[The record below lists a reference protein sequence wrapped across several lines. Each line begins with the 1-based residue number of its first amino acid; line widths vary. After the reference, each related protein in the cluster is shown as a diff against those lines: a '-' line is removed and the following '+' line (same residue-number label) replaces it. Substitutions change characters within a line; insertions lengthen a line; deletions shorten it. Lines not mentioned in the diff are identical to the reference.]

1 MLRIYMGAG
10 VGKTTAAAGLCLRAA
25 AHGKHVRV
33 LQLLKPEVSPEF
45 ALLARQNP
53 CVRVSA
59 ANPEIPF
66 FYTLS
71 EAEQQARISETH
83 RAAEFFFRAQADDF
97 LLVADEM
104 GGALENGMLKSE
116 MLLDW
121 LSALPDTVHVVLTGR
136 YFPESILKKADCI
149 SEIQCMRHP
158 YDRGV
163 QALAGLEF

>member
-1 MLRIYMGAG
+1 MLRIYMGEG
-10 VGKTTAAAGLCLRAA
+10 VGKTTAAAGICLRAA

-71 EAEQQARISETH
+71 EAEKQVRISETLCT
-83 RAAEFFFRAQADDF
+83 AELFFRAQTDDF

-104 GGALENGMLKSE
+104 GGALQNGMLQAE
-116 MLLDW
+116 ILLNW

-136 YFPESILKKADCI
+136 YFPESVLEKADCI
-149 SEIQCMRHP
+149 SEIQYVRHP
-158 YDRGV
+158 YDKGV
-163 QALAGLEF
+163 QALEGLEF